1 VRRASK
7 PESVNVRLHVFG
19 VDTTLLHPSFEQRSV
34 VNSLSTGK
42 DLFTSHEEIVRV
54 GEFGVLRIGH
64 GVEGSDLEREFVDN
78 VVISVVL
85 LLDDLS
91 EGLLRRGA
99 MITENKSVNRN

>member
-1 VRRASK
+1 
-7 PESVNVRLHVFG
+7 
-19 VDTTLLHPSFEQRSV
+19 

-42 DLFTSHEEIVRV
+42 DLFTSHEEVVRV

-91 EGLLRRGA
+91 ESLLRRGA
-99 MITENKSVNRN
+99 MITENM

>member
-1 VRRASK
+1 VRRASE
-7 PESVNVRLHVFG
+7 PESINVRLHVFG
-19 VDTTLLHPSFEQRSV
+19 VDSTLLHPSFEQRSV

-42 DLFTSHEEIVRV
+42 DLFTSHEEVVRV

-91 EGLLRRGA
+91 ESLLRRGA
-99 MITENKSVNRN
+99 MITENM